1 MKNKSR
7 IIGAEIN
14 MKDNSASIRESKLP
28 LDEDDQLLM
37 QSGGG
42 GGGGAGGGGGI
53 GVGNNG
59 LFNETGADSKGCLFL
74 YFLNV
79 SMFLLLIF

>member
-1 MKNKSR
+1 
-7 IIGAEIN
+7 
-14 MKDNSASIRESKLP
+14 

-37 QSGGG
+37 QSAGG
-42 GGGGAGGGGGI
+42 GGGGASGGI

-59 LFNETGADSKGCLFL
+59 LFNATGADSKGCLFL

-79 SMFLLLIF
+79 SIFFIFLLSY

>member
-1 MKNKSR
+1 
-7 IIGAEIN
+7 
-14 MKDNSASIRESKLP
+14 

-42 GGGGAGGGGGI
+42 GGGGAGGGI

-79 SMFLLLIF
+79 SMFLYFFYLVINFFKVYYINIRKIFYLQYT